1 MSLSTASSS
10 APTPDIT
17 RPSSRDSSSPKSER
31 QREVYALQVQA
42 FLDAADEVDID
53 EETAMDILQG
63 FDGDLHI
70 GEDDEVN
77 VEVDGEPNTSTEIN
91 ELDENWES
99 EDDGASS
106 EHDMHEEEGKNIA
119 VLMAAKCICIHGV
132 CGGHA
137 LCRI

>member
-1 MSLSTASSS
+1 
-10 APTPDIT
+10 
-17 RPSSRDSSSPKSER
+17 
-31 QREVYALQVQA
+31 VQA

-106 EHDMHEEEGKNIA
+106 EHDMHEEEGKNIV
-119 VLMAAKCICIHGV
+119 VLMAAKCMCICIHGV